1 MNTRFHPF
9 TEKQLIDAFHADP
22 NIDGMGIRI
31 EAYDRMPLVREAI
44 LLNVKV
50 QLLKAQTNE

>member
-1 MNTRFHPF
+1 MNTRFLPF
-9 TEKQLIDAFHADP
+9 TEQELIDAFHADP

-44 LLNVKV
+44 LLNVKA
-50 QLLKAQTNE
+50 QLLKAQAA

>member
-1 MNTRFHPF
+1 MNTRFLPY
-9 TEKQLIDAFHADP
+9 TERELIDAFHADP

-44 LLNVKV
+44 LLNVRD
-50 QLLKAQTNE
+50 QLLEAQTK

>member
-1 MNTRFHPF
+1 MNTRFLPF
-9 TEKQLIDAFHADP
+9 TEQELIDAFHADP

-44 LLNVKV
+44 LLNVRD
-50 QLLKAQTNE
+50 QLLKAQAA

>member
-1 MNTRFHPF
+1 MNTRFLPF
-9 TEKQLIDAFHADP
+9 TEQELIDAFHADP

-44 LLNVKV
+44 LLNVKN
-50 QLLKAQTNE
+50 QLLEAKTK

>member
-1 MNTRFHPF
+1 MNTRFLPF
-9 TEKQLIDAFHADP
+9 TEQELIDAFHADP

-44 LLNVKV
+44 LLQVRD
-50 QLLKAQTNE
+50 QLLKAQAA

>member
-1 MNTRFHPF
+1 MNTRFLPF
-9 TEKQLIDAFHADP
+9 TEQELIDAFHADP

-44 LLNVKV
+44 LLNVKT
-50 QLLKAQTNE
+50 QLLEAQTK

>member
-1 MNTRFHPF
+1 MNTRFLPF
-9 TEKQLIDAFHADP
+9 TEQELIDAFHADA

-44 LLNVKV
+44 LLNVKD
-50 QLLKAQTNE
+50 QLLKAQTK

>member
-1 MNTRFHPF
+1 VSKFHPF
-9 TEKQLIDAFHADP
+9 SEQQLIDAFHADP

-44 LLNVKV
+44 LLEVRT
-50 QLLKAQTNE
+50 QLMKAQTE